1 MITPKF
7 QWFFHE
13 LNSGGKM
20 LSSVVVV
27 AGTKLGSQVFNESS
41 SIKFLVFFLRIL
53 TAPVICIVYI
63 SH

>member
-27 AGTKLGSQVFNESS
+27 AGTKLGSQVFNQSS
-41 SIKFLVFFLRIL
+41 SIKFLVFFSQNTHRTGNLYRL
-53 TAPVICIVYI
+53 
-63 SH
+63 